1 VSSREKRASVDT
13 CVLVN
18 IMTAG
23 GVDDADW
30 LEWSLSVVEAAE
42 RGDYRLTI
50 SALVIAELAGTP
62 AIRGSHIEPRLRHQ
76 RVTAVRNFFSSAGYL
91 VVDLDQRTAMRASEL
106 ATKHQLFGPD
116 AIVLASALAANSFVL
131 YTWDHDLLKLNGE
144 FDMPILKP
152 SEQPGGTQLSLAYGN
167 DTAGAFDVG

>member
-1 VSSREKRASVDT
+1 MSSKEKRASIDT

-18 IMTAG
+18 IMTG
-23 GVDDADW
+23 GEVDDAEW
-30 LEWSLSVVEAAE
+30 LEWSVSVLEAAE

-62 AIRGSHIEPRLRHQ
+62 TIRGSHINPRLRHQ
-76 RVTAVRNFFSSAGYL
+76 RVTAVRNFFKTAGYL
-91 VVDLDQRTAMRASEL
+91 VVDLDQRTAMHASEL

-116 AIVLASALAANSFVL
+116 AIVLASALAAKSFVL
-131 YTWDHDLLKLNGE
+131 YTWDQDLLKLNGE

-152 SEQPGGTQLSLAYGN
+152 SEQPNGTQLTLAYGT
-167 DTAGAFDVG
+167 DRAGDS

>member
-1 VSSREKRASVDT
+1 MSRSKERRASVDT

-18 IMTAG
+18 IMTG
-23 GVDDADW
+23 GEVDDADW

-62 AIRGSHIEPRLRHQ
+62 TIRGSHIPPRVRHR
-76 RVTAVRNFFSSAGYL
+76 RVNAVRDFFSSAGYL
-91 VVDLDQRTAMRASEL
+91 VVDLDQRTAMHASEL
-106 ATKHQLFGPD
+106 ATRHQLFGPD

-131 YTWDHDLLKLNGE
+131 YTWDEGLLKLNGE
-144 FDMPILKP
+144 FNMPILRP
-152 SEQPGGTQLSLAYGN
+152 SEQPQGTQLALAL
-167 DTAGAFDVG
+167 